1 VADIPWTVQIDRT
14 LYERATQR
22 AQVENEALE
31 QVVRRLLTEWISTPS
46 PAYQT
51 YTIRS
56 GDSLAQIAARFYG
69 DAKLYAPLAEFNR
82 ITDVTQLR
90 VGQTI
95 RIPPR
100 NALTEPNAGVPTTT
114 PDERPPPLKI
124 EFVQSPHHNRRPNG
138 TRIWAIVIHATANST
153 VEGVI
158 DWFTDPRS
166 EVCAHYVIGKK
177 GRVVQMARED
187 QRAWHAGESIW
198 KDVPDVNDYSIGIE
212 LVNKNDGV
220 DPYPKAQLETCVRLC
235 KNLVRQYGIETENIM
250 GHRDISLTG
259 KTDPAGFDL
268 DQLRRGISAAL
279 QGRSV

>member
-1 VADIPWTVQIDRT
+1 VADIAWTVQIDRT
-14 LYERATQR
+14 LYEQAAQR
-22 AQVENEALE
+22 AQIEDEELD
-31 QVVRRLLTEWISTPS
+31 QIVRRLLVEWVSASS
-46 PAYQT
+46 PAYQV

-69 DAKLYAPLAEFNR
+69 DAKLYASLAEFNG

-100 NALTEPNAGVPTTT
+100 NALAQPNARTPTTA
-114 PDERPPPLKI
+114 PDGRPLPLKI
-124 EFVQSPHHNRRPNG
+124 EFVQSPHFSQRPNG

-166 EVCAHYVIGKK
+166 EVCAHYTIGKK
-177 GRVVQMARED
+177 GRIVQMARED

-198 KDVPDVNDYSIGIE
+198 RGVPDVNDFAIGIE

-220 DPYPKAQLETCVRLC
+220 DPYPKAQYETCVRLC
-235 KNLVRQYGIETENIM
+235 KNLVRQYGIEIENIM
-250 GHRDISLTG
+250 GHLDISLTG
-259 KTDPAGFDL
+259 KTDPAGLDL
-268 DQLRRGISAAL
+268 DQLRRDITAAL
-279 QGRSV
+279 KRRSA